1 MAVSDSLPVLVWI
14 TPKECE
20 KGVLLFGQ
28 DDALVELES
37 GEIIHGN
44 NSDRIFIELQNMI
57 SLDTVGQ
64 SLIESTRSK
73 YKVRLKPNVVISQ
86 PYTAHGGQ
94 LIEDV
99 FPPSTSGFYGRLQAG
114 EEEATYFLHQIE
126 DSDRFFLSITGPFS
140 GRIYETHIIQPY
152 EAEALSLVEDI
163 KIRARLYTKSV
174 INEERSRDEILSILD
189 TPSPSWNDL
198 TKIIKDVSIPNLQLG
213 NTMRDTLSAIVPS
226 SFPEEIRENLMAFL
240 AYVVRGKIPS
250 EDPLIYSFKFSS
262 TPIVESLLNGHLMY
276 LMDKTDWPPYVKLMT
291 LAARGQLDAPKR
303 AVSDSIMSSPWLLFS
318 QKCMELRP
326 SWLHIA
332 LNSAKNLNNSG
343 RVVLGLPTT
352 ISAARNSTASW
363 RKRYAEISH
372 GLRIRGQIGSSSL
385 GLVELVY
392 LGAAYRW
399 SHRHM
404 KFIARLGGAGENSPH
419 LQVMILPFSA
429 AESLKRT
436 FPSILKVFW
445 SARTSNL
452 DAFDEKSGQWIVPID
467 SIVSSL
473 EKKSSMKKLKNQ
485 FSMKGAPKV
494 YPLSKEEARVAD
506 LVSEGVESLYL
517 EIPDFLKNWGLSKKK
532 IHTTLKNMINRKVMK
547 LDYEVSDAKLVSLAI
562 IIQGKNETVTSVVY
576 ELLRS
581 TPTSYARLDETGENA
596 VILSRLPEESVY
608 DIASQLVSRGIEHDV
623 NIRCMRPTTFRRYTS
638 NLYQRLLKDDGTWD
652 DDVSAFLS
660 QARSKRKQLS
670 KSNA

>member
-14 TPKECE
+14 TPEECE
-20 KGVLLFGQ
+20 KGVLLFDQ

-37 GEIIHGN
+37 GQVIHGN
-44 NSDRIFIELQNMI
+44 NSDRVFIELQNMI
-57 SLDTVGQ
+57 SLDNVELTK
-64 SLIESTRSK
+64 SK
-73 YKVRLKPNVVISQ
+73 YKVRLKPNLVISQ
-86 PYTAHGGQ
+86 PYTARVGQ
-94 LIEDV
+94 FIEDV

-114 EEEATYFLHQIE
+114 KEDATYFVHQIE
-126 DSDRFFLSITGPFS
+126 DSDRFFLSITDPFS
-140 GRIYETHIIQPY
+140 RRIYETHIIQPY

-163 KIRARLYTKSV
+163 KIRARLYTESV
-174 INEERSRDEILSILD
+174 VNEEKSRDEILSILD

-213 NTMRDTLSAIVPS
+213 TTMRDTLSLIVPS
-226 SFPEEIRENLMAFL
+226 SFPEEIREDLMAFL
-240 AYVVRGKIPS
+240 AYVVRSNIPK
-250 EDPLIYSFKFSS
+250 EDPLTYSFKFSS

-291 LAARGQLDAPKR
+291 LAARGQLEAPKR
-303 AVSDSIMSSPWLLFS
+303 AVSDTIMSSPWLLFS

-332 LNSAKNLNNSG
+332 LNSAKNLNKSG

-352 ISAARNSTASW
+352 RSAANNSRKSW

-419 LQVMILPFSA
+419 LQVMILPFAA
-429 AESLKRT
+429 AERLKRT
-436 FPSILKVFW
+436 FPSILNVFW

-473 EKKSSMKKLKNQ
+473 ENKSSMKKLKNQ
-485 FSMKGAPKV
+485 FSMKGVPKV
-494 YPLSKEEARVAD
+494 YPLSKEEAKVAD

-517 EIPDFLKNWGLSKKK
+517 EIPDFLNNWGLSKKK
-532 IHTTLKNMINRKVMK
+532 IHTTLTNMINRKVMK
-547 LDYEVSDAKLVSLAI
+547 MVYEVSDARLVSLAI
-562 IIQGKNETVTSVVY
+562 IIQGRNETIASLTY

-581 TPTSYARLDETGENA
+581 TPTSYARLDKAGENA

-608 DIASQLVSRGIEHDV
+608 DIASQLASRGLEHDV
-623 NIRCMRPTTFRRYTS
+623 NIRCLRPTTFRRYTS